1 MAKRSYGQL
10 CAVARALDVLG
21 ERWTL
26 LVIRELLFGPRRFK
40 EVLEALP
47 GIGPNLLSARLKA
60 LSEQG
65 VVRRVALPRAGGIGY
80 ELTDAGRA
88 LEDVL
93 LALARWELAEQ
104 PAPPAGAIGDATA
117 RWAILALR
125 ARFRPSPGPP
135 RGSGSGEVGA
145 GQGEVYQLEVDEQA
159 FTLRVGDVL
168 EASAGRNPTAAGVLR
183 TDAATLAKLAL
194 GALGLEAAV
203 AGGQVKVEG
212 SPFAVARM
220 ANALGIEGGA
230 MQGHGGSSGD

>member
-1 MAKRSYGQL
+1 MAKRTYGQL

-26 LVIRELLFGPRRFK
+26 LVVRELLFGPRRFK

-60 LSEQG
+60 LGEHG
-65 VVRRVALPRAGGIGY
+65 VVRRVALSRSGGIGY

-93 LALARWELAEQ
+93 LALARWELEEQ
-104 PAPPAGAIGDATA
+104 PAPSAGAIGDATA

-125 ARFRPSPGPP
+125 ARFRA
-135 RGSGSGEVGA
+135 SGGTPAGERASGEVVA
-145 GQGEVYQLEVDEQA
+145 GQGEAYQLEVDEQA
-159 FTLRVGDVL
+159 FVLRVGDVL
-168 EASAGRNPTAAGVLR
+168 EASAGRHPAAAGVLR

-194 GALGLEAAV
+194 GAMGLEAAV
-203 AGGQVKVEG
+203 AAGQAEVEG
-212 SPFAVARM
+212 SPFAVARL
-220 ANALGIEGGA
+220 ARALGLEGGV
-230 MQGHGGSSGD
+230 HGPGDSRGD